1 MVELTN
7 EEEANLGT
15 GAAFSDLFDVVE
27 YAGSVDLV
35 DGFDVLARDLA
46 FGTRRELDKNRGD
59 LPDAEFS
66 EEVRVTLRDDV
77 VGVESRIERIVG
89 DIDVNLDESPTAVS
103 AELTVEAVTGER
115 GDLVLPIAE

>member
-15 GAAFSDLFDVVE
+15 GVAFSSRFDAVE
-27 YAGSVDLV
+27 YAGSVDLI
-35 DGFDVLARDLA
+35 DGFDVVARDLS
-46 FGTRRELDKNRGD
+46 FGTRRELDKTRGD
-59 LPDAEFS
+59 LPDAEFA
-66 EEVRVTLRDDV
+66 EEVRVTVRDDV
-77 VGVESRIERIVG
+77 VAVDSRIERIVG

-103 AELTVEAVTGER
+103 VELTVEAVTGER

>member
-15 GAAFSDLFDVVE
+15 GVAFSSRFDAVE

-35 DGFDVLARDLA
+35 DGFDALARDLA
-46 FGTRRELDKNRGD
+46 FGTRRELDKTRGD
-59 LPDAEFS
+59 LPDAEFA
-66 EEVRVTLRDDV
+66 EEVRVTVRDDV
-77 VGVESRIERIVG
+77 VGVDDRVDNIVG

-103 AELTVEAVTGER
+103 VELTVEAVTGER